1 MKYTLLCTL
10 GILLFFG
17 CVPKNKFDALLL
29 QNGKTQMQRDSLNEL
44 AGKLPGAQNNLATAR
59 QQLLA
64 TQEHLNDLK
73 TRHDALTGNY
83 ADIERRYNDLLDQNK
98 KVLENSSTQV
108 QALSSALSSK
118 ESELDKREKELQR
131 LAFSLKQK
139 EATLSQVNDNY
150 KTYEGKIQNLEATL
164 AKNQAQLDALKANV
178 ISALTGFQASDLSV
192 AERNGKIYVSLSQDL
207 LFASGSDQIDTK
219 GKDAISKLAGA
230 LKGNKDFLINVEGHT
245 DAQGAV
251 DKNWDLSVRRATSVV
266 KILTT
271 AGLDPKTI
279 TASGRALYDPLS
291 ENESAEGRA
300 KNRRTEI
307 ILAPRLNELYQ
318 LVK

>member
-1 MKYTLLCTL
+1 MKYTLFCTL
-10 GILLFFG
+10 GILLSFG
-17 CVPKNKFDALLL
+17 CVTKTKFDALLV
-29 QNGKTQMQRDSLNEL
+29 QNSKTQLQRDSLNIV
-44 AGKLPGAQNNLATAR
+44 ANQLPNTRNNLATAR

-64 TQEHLNDLK
+64 TQQHLKDLD
-73 TRHDALTGNY
+73 TRHTALTDNY
-83 ADIERRYNDLLDQNK
+83 SDIERRYNELIDQNK
-98 KVLENSSTQV
+98 KVLESSSTQV
-108 QALSSALSSK
+108 QSLSAKLSSK
-118 ESELDKREKELQR
+118 ETELDKREKELER
-131 LAFSLKQK
+131 LAASLKQK
-139 EATLSQVNDNY
+139 EAALSEVNSNY
-150 KTYEGKIQNLEATL
+150 KTYEGKIQNLEETL

-207 LFASGSDQIDTK
+207 LFASGSDQIDAK
-219 GKDAISKLAGA
+219 GKDAIGKLAGA

-245 DAQGAV
+245 DAQGSV

-266 KILTT
+266 KILTGS
-271 AGLDPKTI
+271 GLDPKVI

-291 ENESAEGRA
+291 DNESTAGRA

-318 LVK
+318 LVR